1 MMNELFDDVVSAY
14 VNGEFVA
21 PEDAHISAFDRGL
34 IFGDGI
40 YEVVPIYGGQAFR
53 WDEHLARL
61 NNNLDIVGIRQP
73 YTRQEWATV
82 LVGLLSRATEE
93 DHYLYIQVTRGV
105 APRNHVFPDS
115 AEPTVFAYVQKLAPV
130 AGSAL
135 TEGVTVV
142 TIPDFRWHRCDIKT
156 TSLIA
161 NVWLRQQAKEQG
173 AAEAVL
179 VRDGVVTEGAAT
191 NVFAVVD
198 GIVRTAPQGSNL
210 LPGIT
215 RDLVVELM
223 NRHGVSYEER
233 AFTEQQMIN
242 AEEVWITSSTN
253 EVMPVS
259 RINDNVVSGGR
270 PGPAFQRVY
279 DWFQQYKAQC
289 RTDATQNVG

>member
-1 MMNELFDDVVSAY
+1 MMNELFNDVVSAY
-14 VNGEFVA
+14 INGEFVA
-21 PEDAHISAFDRGL
+21 PEDARISAFDRGL

-61 NNNLDIVGIRQP
+61 NNNLDVVGIRQP
-73 YTRQEWATV
+73 YTRQDWAKV
-82 LVGLLSRATEE
+82 LVGLLSRATEQ

-130 AGSAL
+130 AESAV
-135 TEGVTVV
+135 TQGVKVV

-191 NVFAVVD
+191 NVFAVMN
-198 GIVRTAPQGSNL
+198 GIVRTAPQGPNL

-223 NRHGVSYEER
+223 ARHGVSYEER
-233 AFTEQQMIN
+233 AFTEQQMID

-259 RINDNVVSGGR
+259 RINDNVVSEGR

-279 DWFQQYKAQC
+279 NLYQQYKAQC
-289 RTDATQNVG
+289 RTDAKQNVG

>member
-1 MMNELFDDVVSAY
+1 MNDMFKDVVSAY
-14 VNGEFVA
+14 INGQFVA
-21 PEDAHISAFDRGL
+21 PEDARISAFDRGL

-40 YEVVPIYGGQAFR
+40 YEVIPVYGGWAFR

-61 NNNLDIVGIRQP
+61 NNNLNVVGIRQP
-73 YTRQEWATV
+73 HTRQEWAKL
-82 LVGLLSRATEE
+82 LVGLLARTTEV

-105 APRNHVFPDS
+105 APRNHVFPES
-115 AEPTVFAYVQKLAPV
+115 AEPTVFAYVQKMAPV
-130 AGSAL
+130 AETAL
-135 TEGVTVV
+135 TQGVKVV

-173 AAEAVL
+173 AAEAIL
-179 VRDGVVTEGAAT
+179 VREGLVTEGAAT
-191 NVFAVVD
+191 NVFAVIN
-198 GIVRTAPQGSNL
+198 GIVRTAPQGPNL

-223 NRHGVSYEER
+223 DGHGVAYQER
-233 AFTEQQMIN
+233 SFTEQQMID

-259 RINDNVVSGGR
+259 RIDDHVVSSGR
-270 PGPAFQRVY
+270 PGPVFHHVY
-279 DWFQQYKAQC
+279 DLFQQYKAQC
-289 RTDATQNVG
+289 RADAKQNVG

>member
-1 MMNELFDDVVSAY
+1 MMNELFNDVVSAY
-14 VNGEFVA
+14 INGEFVA
-21 PEDAHISAFDRGL
+21 PEDARISAFDRGL

-61 NNNLDIVGIRQP
+61 NNNLDVVGIRQP
-73 YTRQEWATV
+73 YTRQDWAKV
-82 LVGLLSRATEE
+82 LVGLLSRATEQ

-130 AGSAL
+130 AESAV
-135 TEGVTVV
+135 TQGVKVV

-191 NVFAVVD
+191 NVFAVMN
-198 GIVRTAPQGSNL
+198 GIVRTAPQGPNL

-223 NRHGVSYEER
+223 ARHGVSYEER
-233 AFTEQQMIN
+233 AFTEQQMID

-259 RINDNVVSGGR
+259 RINDNVVSEGR

-279 DWFQQYKAQC
+279 DLYQQYKAQC
-289 RTDATQNVG
+289 RTDAKQNVG